1 MFAPKLKED
10 KHWQKLFEITMATY
24 RVTDIFPRDEILK
37 IQVRGAMNKT
47 FAFYTQKIVDGVPS
61 DDHVHEFIGGINYVR
76 SLLLIARENR
86 FTNEIN
92 CVVLDR
98 ELQALIESV
107 VADLRLIREA
117 QITQARTK
125 REEKALVSEEGE
137 DAAGSPKEEPRQLMA
152 ENQQKPGLNDRQ
164 KTILE
169 YLRNNETRRLQL
181 KDIMNNFSGL
191 TDRTIRND
199 LSDLC
204 QRKHINHNGGYG
216 RSSYYWISE

>member
-1 MFAPKLKED
+1 MFAPKIKED

-47 FAFYTQKIVDGVPS
+47 FAFYTQKIVEGLPS
-61 DDHVHEFIGGINYVR
+61 DEHVHEFIGGINYVR

-98 ELQALIESV
+98 ELQTLLESV
-107 VADLRLIREA
+107 IEDLRMVREA
-117 QITQARTK
+117 RIERTRTK
-125 REEKALVSEEGE
+125 REETAIERTSREEDRPE
-137 DAAGSPKEEPRQLMA
+137 TEPRQLMA
-152 ENQQKPGLNDRQ
+152 ENRQRPDLNDRQ
-164 KTILE
+164 KTIVE
-169 YLRNNETRRLQL
+169 YLKVSESKRLQL
-181 KDIMNNFSGL
+181 KDIMNNFDGL

-204 QRKHINHNGGYG
+204 QRRIINHNGGYG

>member
-1 MFAPKLKED
+1 MFAPKIKED

-47 FAFYTQKIVDGVPS
+47 FAFYTQKIVEGLPS
-61 DDHVHEFIGGINYVR
+61 DEHVHEFIGGINYVR

-98 ELQALIESV
+98 ELQALLESV
-107 VADLRLIREA
+107 IEDLRMVREA
-117 QITQARTK
+117 RIERTRTK
-125 REEKALVSEEGE
+125 REETAIERTSREEARPE
-137 DAAGSPKEEPRQLMA
+137 KEPRQLMA
-152 ENQQKPGLNDRQ
+152 ENRQRPDLNDRQ
-164 KTILE
+164 KTIVE
-169 YLRNNETRRLQL
+169 YLRVSESKHLQL
-181 KDIMNNFSGL
+181 KDIMNNFDGL

-204 QRKHINHNGGYG
+204 QRRIINHNGGYG
-216 RSSYYWISE
+216 RSSYYWIPK

>member
-24 RVTDIFPRDEILK
+24 RVTDIFPCDEILK

-47 FAFYTQKIVDGVPS
+47 FAFYTQKIVEGMPS
-61 DDHVHEFIGGINYVR
+61 DEHVHEFIGGINYVR

-98 ELQALIESV
+98 ELQTLLESV
-107 VADLRLIREA
+107 VADVRLIREA
-117 QITQARTK
+117 QIMQARTK
-125 REEKALVSEEGE
+125 REEKALVRSEQCAEQTETG
-137 DAAGSPKEEPRQLMA
+137 PRRLME
-152 ENQQKPGLNDRQ
+152 ENQQKPELNDRQ
-164 KTILE
+164 KPIIE
-169 YLRNNETRRLQL
+169 YLRASAARRLQL

-204 QRKHINHNGGYG
+204 KRQYINHNGEYG
-216 RSSYYWISE
+216 RRSY